1 MGFFKKAG
9 DAAVNTVIRT
19 VDAPHTVRQAIDR
32 NQRDRY
38 AYGDSARAVR
48 KAEKRN
54 R

>member
-9 DAAVNTVIRT
+9 DAAANTVVRV
-19 VDAPHTVRQAIDR
+19 VDAPHTARAAMAR

-38 AYGDSARAVR
+38 AFGDSARAVR
-48 KAEKRN
+48 KAEKRS